1 MKLVLDIIFLIILGY
16 LCFRFIQVL
25 IKMKQEVIFPATN
38 EQLISVRKHPEKT
51 VDAPTYSKQ
60 KVGII
65 IYSIML
71 IFAVIVYFLGVY
83 FEIFNL
89 SLYIFLLLPFTYS
102 FDILNLFAVTKD
114 GVLSGVR
121 FISWDKIKSFDFI
134 PIDINHK
141 YYGFSKEANNGY
153 ELKMRTLG
161 LSISCVITSEKM
173 KEKLTKLLNEHIKT
187 VNIGRNVD

>member
-114 GVLSGVR
+114 GILNGVR
-121 FISWDKIKSFDFI
+121 FISWDKINSLDFI

-141 YYGFSKEANNGY
+141 YYGFSNEANNGY

-173 KEKLTKLLNEHIKT
+173 KEKLTKLFNEHIKT

>member
-16 LCFRFIQVL
+16 VCFRFIQVL

-114 GVLSGVR
+114 GILSGVR

-141 YYGFSKEANNGY
+141 YYGFSNEANNGY
-153 ELKMRTLG
+153 ELKMWTLG